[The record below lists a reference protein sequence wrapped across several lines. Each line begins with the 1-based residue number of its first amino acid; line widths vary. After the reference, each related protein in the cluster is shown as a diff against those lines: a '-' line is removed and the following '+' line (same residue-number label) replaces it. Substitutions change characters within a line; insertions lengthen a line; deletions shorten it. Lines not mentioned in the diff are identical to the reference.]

1 MAQFKMKK
9 FTFFCSDNR
18 NFLLESLNLYYT
30 FNIKFDIKTMNRLV
44 IIGNGFDL
52 AHGLKTSYADFLEW
66 YINDFINRLENESS
80 TIYDKD
86 PLCTV
91 RSRDDYHSVRE
102 YLPIGSCSTIED
114 LEKRTYLR
122 VSRSNL
128 LSNIMHNYK
137 EKGWVDIEE
146 IYYTML
152 KKYIFNDYSIQTKVS
167 KVKELNE
174 QLDFLKR
181 KLIEYLSDMEIK
193 EKRKSFGEIIHS
205 AVDIEHEVVNSISEA
220 IKLEYGVHDKCRP
233 TQIMM
238 LSFNYTSFSKL
249 YCRRLE
255 ECLYIHGSLLDPNTV
270 VFGYGDELDDDYK
283 NIAKCNE
290 NEYLKHFKS
299 YKYLERSVYKDV
311 LRFIES
317 DKFQIMILGHS
328 CGNSDRTLL
337 NTLFNHKNCIS
348 IKPYYYINDKGED
361 NYSDLIMNIS
371 RSFNDTADMRSKV
384 VDKEHCNE
392 LK

>member
-1 MAQFKMKK
+1 
-9 FTFFCSDNR
+9 
-18 NFLLESLNLYYT
+18 
-30 FNIKFDIKTMNRLV
+30 MNRLV

-128 LSNIMHNYK
+128 LSNIMNNYK

-181 KLIEYLSDMEIK
+181 KLIEYLSNIEIK
-193 EKRKSFGEIIHS
+193 DNRESIDQIIHS
-205 AVDIEHEVVNSISEA
+205 AVDIEHEVVNSMSEA

-270 VFGYGDELDDDYK
+270 IFGYGDELDDDYK

-299 YKYLERSVYKDV
+299 YKYLERSVYKNV

>member
-1 MAQFKMKK
+1 
-9 FTFFCSDNR
+9 
-18 NFLLESLNLYYT
+18 
-30 FNIKFDIKTMNRLV
+30 MNRLV

-66 YINDFINRLENESS
+66 YVNDLINRLENESS

-128 LSNIMHNYK
+128 LSNIMNNYK

-181 KLIEYLSDMEIK
+181 KLIEYLSNIEIK
-193 EKRKSFGEIIHS
+193 DNRESIDQIIHS
-205 AVDIEHEVVNSISEA
+205 AVDIEHEVVNSMSEA

-238 LSFNYTSFSKL
+238 LSFNYTSLAEL
-249 YCRRLE
+249 YCKYRE
-255 ECLYIHGSLLDPNTV
+255 KCHYIHGRLMDTESV
-270 VFGYGDELDDDYK
+270 IFGYGDELDDDYK

>member
-1 MAQFKMKK
+1 
-9 FTFFCSDNR
+9 
-18 NFLLESLNLYYT
+18 
-30 FNIKFDIKTMNRLV
+30 MNRLV

-66 YINDFINRLENESS
+66 YMKDFIDRVENEKR
-80 TIYDKD
+80 TVYDED
-86 PLCTV
+86 PLCMV
-91 RSRDDYHSVRE
+91 RSCDDYYSVAQ
-102 YLPIGSCSTIED
+102 YLPVGRCSTIDD
-114 LEKRTYLR
+114 LQKCIYVR
-122 VSRSNL
+122 VTKSEL
-128 LSNIMHNYK
+128 LNNIMNNYK
-137 EKGWVDIEE
+137 EKGWVDIEV
-146 IYYTML
+146 IYYSML
-152 KKYIFNDYSIQTKVS
+152 KKCIFNDYSAQYKIS
-167 KVKELNE
+167 KVKELNV
-174 QLDFLKR
+174 QLDFLKQ

-193 EKRKSFGEIIHS
+193 EKRKSFDDIIHS
-205 AVDIEHEVVNSISEA
+205 EVDIQYEVVNSMAEA
-220 IKLEYGVHDKCRP
+220 IKVQHGGRNKCRP
-233 TQIMM
+233 DQIMM
-238 LSFNYTSFSKL
+238 LTFNYTSLAEL
-249 YCRRLE
+249 YCKRLE
-255 ECLYIHGSLLDPNTV
+255 KCLYIHGRLMDPESV

-348 IKPYYYINDKGED
+348 IKPYYYINNEGKD
-361 NYSDLIMNIS
+361 NYADLIMNIS
-371 RSFNDTADMRSKV
+371 RNFNDTADMRSKV
-384 VDKEHCNE
+384 VDKEHCEE